1 MVGEATVKKHR
12 PTTIQY
18 HHHHHLLLSEVGEAT
33 VKKQRPTIQYNP
45 TTIII
50 VIIISFSQKETY
62 MNETSTRNEV
72 VESAQTEA
80 KLKDDPKQH
89 RGSLETTAKTNIGD
103 CKGVANVSQDAV
115 QAHINASGEVNM
127 EASIS
132 SDDVIR
138 AGGFGARDDIGSFLP
153 VASDSTDFEAS
164 LRDARDYED
173 PQEEI
178 CRPGLGFTKATN

>member
-1 MVGEATVKKHR
+1 MK
-12 PTTIQY
+12 
-18 HHHHHLLLSEVGEAT
+18 VGEAT
-33 VKKQRPTIQYNP
+33 VKKQRPTIQYN
-45 TTIII
+45 TIQYHHHHHRHHHLLL
-50 VIIISFSQKETY
+50 SD

-89 RGSLETTAKTNIGD
+89 RGSLEATVKTDIGD

-115 QAHINASGEVNM
+115 QADKNASGEVNM

-138 AGGFGARDDIGSFLP
+138 AGGFGARDGIGSFLP

-178 CRPGLGFTKATN
+178 CRPGLGFTKATK

>member
-1 MVGEATVKKHR
+1 MAGRGIAAVA
-12 PTTIQY
+12 
-18 HHHHHLLLSEVGEAT
+18 
-33 VKKQRPTIQYNP
+33 
-45 TTIII
+45 
-50 VIIISFSQKETY
+50 IS
-62 MNETSTRNEV
+62 V

-115 QAHINASGEVNM
+115 QADINASGEVNM

-178 CRPGLGFTKATN
+178 CRPGLGFTKATK